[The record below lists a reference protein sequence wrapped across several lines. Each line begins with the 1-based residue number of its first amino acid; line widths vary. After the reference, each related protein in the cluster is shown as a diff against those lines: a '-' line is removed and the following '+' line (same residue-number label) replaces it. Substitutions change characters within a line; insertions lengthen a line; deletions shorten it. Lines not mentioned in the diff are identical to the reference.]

1 MRLTEWLNSIG
12 RDEDVVVSTRI
23 RVARNMSNYKFPDFM
38 TIDESQS
45 ITDEILD
52 AMKGKEDLFRFY
64 KTKDLSELERTVFV
78 EEHLISPSLAYKLNN
93 GSFLIRKDEKV
104 TIMIN
109 EEDHIRIQVLL
120 SGLDIEEGWKICT
133 EIDNFLEQKLE
144 YAFHEQFGYLTSCPT
159 NVGTGLRASVMV
171 HLPCIAMAGHLNVI
185 IDALRKIGLTV
196 RGLYGEGSKVLG
208 HLFQISNQTT
218 MGEKEED
225 IIKKLNKVIFQIV
238 ARERSTRKY
247 MVDKKSLELEDKIF
261 RSLGILNYSR
271 LISSVESMTHL
282 SNVKLGCDMG
292 IIKNMS
298 SKNIVKLMVETQ
310 PGSIQKNSNKDMI
323 KEERD
328 MIRSQIIRKNL
339 IDLEG

>member
-1 MRLTEWLNSIG
+1 MTEWLNSIG

-23 RVARNMSNYKFPDFM
+23 RVARNMSNYRFPDFM
-38 TIDESQS
+38 TMEESQS
-45 ITDEILD
+45 ITSEILE
-52 AMKGKEDLFRFY
+52 AIKERENQFTFY
-64 KTKDLSELERTVFV
+64 RTKDLSELERMVFV
-78 EEHLISPSLAYKLNN
+78 EEHLISPSLAQKIKN
-93 GSFLIRKDEKV
+93 GSFLVKKDEKV

-120 SGLDIEEGWKICT
+120 SGLNIEEGWRICT
-133 EIDNFLEQKLE
+133 EVDNFLEEKVK

-171 HLPCIAMAGHLNVI
+171 HLPCVAMTGHLNAI

-225 IIKKLNKVIFQIV
+225 IIEKLNRVIFQIV
-238 ARERSTRKY
+238 ARERSTRRY
-247 MVDKKSLELEDKIF
+247 MMDRKSLELEDKIF

-271 LISSVESMTHL
+271 LISSVEAMTHL

-292 IIKNMS
+292 IIKNMN
-298 SKNIVKLMVETQ
+298 SKDIVKLMVEIQ
-310 PGSIQKNSNKDMI
+310 PASIQTNLNKDMI

-328 MIRSQIIRKNL
+328 TLRSQIIRNNL

>member
-1 MRLTEWLNSIG
+1 MGLTEWLNSIG

-45 ITDEILD
+45 ITNEILE
-52 AMKGKEDLFRFY
+52 AMKDKEDLFKFY
-64 KTKDLSELERTVFV
+64 RIKDLNKLERAVFV
-78 EEHLISPSLAYKLNN
+78 EEHLISPGLAQETNN
-93 GSFLIRKDEKV
+93 GSFLLRKDEKV

-120 SGLDIEEGWKICT
+120 SGLNIEEGWQICT
-133 EIDNFLEQKLE
+133 EIDNLLEEKIK
-144 YAFHEQFGYLTSCPT
+144 YAFHEKFGYLTSCPT

-171 HLPCIAMAGHLNVI
+171 HLPCVAMTGHLNVI

-238 ARERSTRKY
+238 ARERSTRRY
-247 MVDKKSLELEDKIF
+247 MIDKKSLELEDKIF

-292 IIKNMS
+292 IIKNVS
-298 SKNIVKLMVETQ
+298 SKDIVRLMVEIQ
-310 PGSIQKNSNKDMI
+310 PGSIQQNSNKDML

-328 MIRSQIIRKNL
+328 MVRAQIIRNNL

>member
-1 MRLTEWLNSIG
+1 MLTEWLKDIG
-12 RDEDVVVSTRI
+12 EDEDVVVSTRI
-23 RVARNMSNYKFPDFM
+23 RVARNLLNYRFPDFM
-38 TIDESQS
+38 TIEESQS
-45 ITDEILD
+45 ITDEILN
-52 AMKGKEDLFRFY
+52 AMKDKEDIFNFY
-64 KTKDLSELERTVFV
+64 RTKDLSKLERTVFV
-78 EEHLISPSLAYKLNN
+78 EEHLISPSLAQKTNN
-93 GSFLIRKDEKV
+93 GSFLIRKDEKA

-120 SGLDIEEGWKICT
+120 SGLNIEEGWKICT
-133 EIDNFLEQKLE
+133 DIDNFLEEKIE

-171 HLPCIAMAGHLNVI
+171 HMPCVAMSGHLNVVME
-185 IDALRKIGLTV
+185 ALRKIGLTV

-247 MVDKKSLELEDKIF
+247 MMDRKGVELQDKIF
-261 RSLGILNYSR
+261 RSLGILHYSR
-271 LISSVESMTHL
+271 LISSAEAMAHL

-292 IIKNMS
+292 IIEKMS
-298 SKNIVKLMVETQ
+298 SKDIVKLMIEVQ
-310 PGSIQKNSNKDMI
+310 PASIQTNFKKDMS
-323 KEERD
+323 KEDRD
-328 MIRSQIIRKNL
+328 AFRSQIIRSNL